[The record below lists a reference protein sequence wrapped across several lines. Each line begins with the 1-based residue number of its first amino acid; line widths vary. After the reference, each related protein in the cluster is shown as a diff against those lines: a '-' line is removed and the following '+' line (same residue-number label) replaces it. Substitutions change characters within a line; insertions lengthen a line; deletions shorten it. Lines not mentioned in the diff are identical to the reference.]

1 MRLACDVGGTF
12 TDLVLED
19 DAGRLRLFKSPTTP
33 ADPIVGLLTVV
44 DLAAAD
50 LKRTRRE
57 LLAGIATFVHGT
69 TRAIN
74 AILTGRT
81 ARTAFLT
88 TEGHRDIL
96 LLREGGRLDP
106 YDNTQP
112 FPRPYVPRALTFEV
126 PERVGADGRVVKPLD
141 EAAVAR
147 IGQELAEHSIEAV
160 GVCLL
165 WSIANPAPELKVEEI
180 LRRQLPD
187 LPITLS
193 HRLNPTIREYRRAS
207 ATCIDASL
215 KPLMGTY
222 LRGLAERLQAEGF
235 AGRLLTV
242 TSQGGMMD
250 AADMAA
256 APIHAINSGPS
267 MAPVA
272 GRHLA
277 RREAQAEMAIVA
289 DTGGTSFDVSLVRR
303 DRIPWTRETWLGP
316 RFRGHMTGFPSVDV
330 KSIGA
335 GGGSIARV
343 DDGGLLQVGPESAGA
358 DPGPVCYGRG
368 GQAPTVTDCALVLGY
383 LDPQFFLG
391 GAIRLDAAAA
401 RAAVERAVAR
411 PLGMTA
417 DEAAAAVLA
426 VATENMVSA
435 IEEITVNQGIDPR
448 GAVLVGGGG
457 AAGFNAVAIARRLGC
472 AQLLVPAVGAAL
484 SAVGALISDLSTDR
498 ARVLFMRSDS
508 FDIPAVNAGLSELA
522 CEAEAFALG
531 PGAGAVE
538 SKIEFVVEARYP
550 QQTWEIEVPLRQPRF
565 DDPRQ
570 VRQLVEDFHALH
582 RELYAVDDPTSS
594 VELVT
599 WRVRVHCRLQMT
611 NGLTLA
617 GAATAKPAATQ
628 RAIYLRGLGRVSAA
642 VRRLDHLPAGETI
655 EGPAIVESDFTTV
668 VIDGDAAARRLE
680 SGSLLITP

>member
-1 MRLACDVGGTF
+1 
-12 TDLVLED
+12 
-19 DAGRLRLFKSPTTP
+19 
-33 ADPIVGLLTVV
+33 
-44 DLAAAD
+44 
-50 LKRTRRE
+50 
-57 LLAGIATFVHGT
+57 
-69 TRAIN
+69 
-74 AILTGRT
+74 
-81 ARTAFLT
+81 
-88 TEGHRDIL
+88 
-96 LLREGGRLDP
+96 
-106 YDNTQP
+106 
-112 FPRPYVPRALTFEV
+112 
-126 PERVGADGRVVKPLD
+126 
-141 EAAVAR
+141 
-147 IGQELAEHSIEAV
+147 
-160 GVCLL
+160 
-165 WSIANPAPELKVEEI
+165 
-180 LRRQLPD
+180 
-187 LPITLS
+187 
-193 HRLNPTIREYRRAS
+193 
-207 ATCIDASL
+207 
-215 KPLMGTY
+215 MGTY
-222 LRGLAERLQAEGF
+222 LRGLAERLRAEGF

-277 RREAQAEMAIVA
+277 RSEAQAEMAIVA

-343 DDGGLLQVGPESAGA
+343 DEGGLLQVGPESAGA

-411 PLGMTA
+411 PLGMSA

-498 ARVLFMRSDS
+498 ARVLFMRSDAP
-508 FDIPAVNAGLSELA
+508 DMAAINAVLAELA
-522 CEAEAFALG
+522 REAEAFARG

-538 SKIEFVVEARYP
+538 YKTEFVVEARYP

-565 DDPRQ
+565 DDPPAGATAGRGFS
-570 VRQLVEDFHALH
+570 RPPSRALRRRRSDLERRAGH
-582 RELYAVDDPTSS
+582 LACARALPPANDERPEARGCNVGAAGADPARD
-594 VELVT
+594 LPARPGP
-599 WRVRVHCRLQMT
+599 RVRRPAPSRRICR
-611 NGLTLA
+611 
-617 GAATAKPAATQ
+617 
-628 RAIYLRGLGRVSAA
+628 RG
-642 VRRLDHLPAGETI
+642 RRSKV
-655 EGPAIVESDFTTV
+655 PAIVESDFTTV
-668 VIDGDAAARRLE
+668 VIDAGAAARRLE

>member
-19 DAGRLRLFKSPTTP
+19 ETGRLRLYKSPTTP
-33 ADPIVGLLTVV
+33 SDPLIGLLAAV

-50 LKRTRRE
+50 LKRNRRDF
-57 LLAGIATFVHGT
+57 LAGIATFVHGT

-74 AILTGRT
+74 AILTGAT

-88 TEGHRDIL
+88 TAGHRDIL

-126 PERVGADGRVVKPLD
+126 PERIGADGRVVTLLD

-147 IGQELAEHSIEAV
+147 VAGQLADHRIEAA

-165 WSIANPAPELKVEEI
+165 WSIANPAHELRVEEI
-180 LRRQLPD
+180 LRERLPD

-207 ATCIDASL
+207 STCIDASL

-222 LRGLAERLQAEGF
+222 LRGLAERLRAEGF

-256 APIHAINSGPS
+256 APIHALNSGPS

-277 RREAQAEMAIVA
+277 RREAQAQMAIVA

-335 GGGSIARV
+335 GGGSIAHV
-343 DDGGLLQVGPESAGA
+343 DEGGLLQVGPESAGA

-368 GQAPTVTDCALVLGY
+368 GQAPTVTDCALLLGY
-383 LDPQFFLG
+383 LDPAFFLG

-401 RAAVERAVAR
+401 RAALERAVAR

-417 DEAAAAVLA
+417 EEAAASVMA
-426 VATENMVSA
+426 VATENMVAA

-484 SAVGALISDLSTDR
+484 SAVGALLSDLSTDR
-498 ARVLFMRSDS
+498 ARVLFMRSDEL
-508 FDIPAVNAGLSELA
+508 DIAAVNAVLAELA
-522 CEAEAFALG
+522 GEAETFKRG

-538 SKIEFVVEARYP
+538 YKTEFVVEARYP

-565 DDPRQ
+565 DNAEQ
-570 VRQLVEDFHALH
+570 VRQLVDDFHALH
-582 RELYAVDDPTSS
+582 RELYAVDDPTSPI
-594 VELVT
+594 ELVT

-611 NGLTLA
+611 NGLKLASA
-617 GAATAKPAATQ
+617 GAPKSAPTE
-628 RAIYLRGLGRVSAA
+628 RAIYLRGRGRVSA
-642 VRRLDHLPAGETI
+642 VLRRLDHMPTDEQI
-655 EGPAIVESDFTTV
+655 EGPAIIESDYTTLMLD
-668 VIDGDAAARRLE
+668 DGAVARRLE
-680 SGSLLITP
+680 SGSLLIAP

>member
-19 DAGRLRLFKSPTTP
+19 EAGRLHLYKSPTTP
-33 ADPIVGLLTVV
+33 ADPIVGLLAAV

-50 LKRTRRE
+50 LKRSRRA

-74 AILTGRT
+74 AILTGAT

-126 PERVGADGRVVKPLD
+126 PERIGADGRVVKPLD
-141 EAAVAR
+141 EAAVLR
-147 IGQELAEHSIEAV
+147 IASQLAEHRVEAV

-165 WSIANPAPELKVEEI
+165 WSIANPAHELRVEDI

-187 LPITLS
+187 LPVTLS

-215 KPLMGTY
+215 RPLMGTY
-222 LRGLAERLQAEGF
+222 LRGLAERLRAEGF

-256 APIHAINSGPS
+256 APIRAINSGPS

-335 GGGSIARV
+335 GGGSIAHV
-343 DDGGLLQVGPESAGA
+343 DEGGLLQVGPESAGA

-368 GQAPTVTDCALVLGY
+368 GQSPTVTDCALVLGY
-383 LDPQFFLG
+383 LDPAFFLG

-401 RAAVERAVAR
+401 RSAVERAVAR
-411 PLGMTA
+411 PLGMST

-457 AAGFNAVAIARRLGC
+457 AAGFNVVAIARRLGC

-484 SAVGALISDLSTDR
+484 SAVGALISDLSSDR
-498 ARVLFMRSDS
+498 ARVLFMRSDAP
-508 FDIPAVNAGLSELA
+508 DMGAINAVLTELA
-522 CEAEAFALG
+522 REAEAFARG
-531 PGAGAVE
+531 PGAGAVDC
-538 SKIEFVVEARYP
+538 KTEFVVEARYP
-550 QQTWEIEVPLRQPRF
+550 QQTWEIEVPLRQTRF

-570 VRQLVEDFHALH
+570 VQQLVEDFHTLH

-611 NGLTLA
+611 NGLKLA
-617 GAATAKPAATQ
+617 GAASARPAPTQ

-642 VRRLDHLPAGETI
+642 LRRLGDLPAGQTI

-668 VIDGDAAARRLE
+668 VIDAGAAARRLE